1 MNIVEL
7 LKDKKST
14 VTLLYYGKN
23 DMASGFQVKT
33 LADNFEEINNYYNNK
48 IFKINNLDD
57 YIDYI
62 FIDTFSQLKEILP
75 MVREDLKKKVSTII
89 DIIIEVKEKYKTSD
103 INRYIKSNYKIILS
117 REELKHYELRA
128 YEIIDYSLNY
138 IKSNFQYF
146 KEDYELYKYIIE
158 NYAYKIFYNFDDYR
172 DIFMKYQELEKIL
185 FSKEII
191 EGQMATKVG
200 DLKNALKMIKK
211 KNNQL
216 FKDSIE
222 IISNMIKKRSFNTNV
237 ERVMYTYTD
246 IKEALNLFEAL
257 GENTLYDEFNE
268 ELKTQ
273 DVILNEY
280 ILKNG
285 HYSKFEISIEEY
297 IKIFEDE
304 KLSWEVK
311 SLMITHTRKDNK
323 MYSRIQS
330 AIESE
335 VKSQFLDRIAPTNID
350 VNDYFTYSVQNH
362 LSITM
367 MLGKLM
373 IKYMLSDDTRFKE
386 LINYM
391 FAGVVN
397 YIEKNNIDIPNID
410 DDFNML
416 NYSLKNLLIENQ
428 REERDKLICE
438 CWNYNVLH
446 LSIGIIEK
454 VLREIC
460 YKFIIVNKYIPYKN
474 LTIDNILSLQET
486 ERFIGQANVRAFR
499 FYLTSYNTV
508 GKNLRNDICHYNN
521 NIKEICTFDN
531 VLEVIYIL
539 LTISNELLLKV
550 IEKK

>member
-7 LKDKKST
+7 LKDKEST
-14 VTLLYYGKN
+14 ATLLYYGKN

-33 LADNFEEINNYYNNK
+33 LVDNFDEINNYYNNK
-48 IFKINNLDD
+48 TSKIDNLDD

-62 FIDTFSQLKEILP
+62 FIDTFSQLKEIIP

-89 DIIIEVKEKYKTSD
+89 DIIIKVKEKYKISD
-103 INRYIKSNYKIILS
+103 INRYIKSNYKVILS

-128 YEIIDYSLNY
+128 YEIIEYSLNY

-146 KEDYELYKYIIE
+146 KADYELYKYIVE

-172 DIFMKYQELEKIL
+172 DIFMKYQNLEEIL

-200 DLKNALKMIKK
+200 DLKDALKMIKK

-222 IISNMIKKRSFNTNV
+222 IIYNMIKNRSFNTNV
-237 ERVMYTYTD
+237 EKVMYTYND
-246 IKEALNLFEAL
+246 IKESMKLFEVL

-268 ELKTQ
+268 ELKIQ

-285 HYSKFEISIEEY
+285 HHSKFEISIEDY
-297 IKIFEDE
+297 VKVFEDE
-304 KLSWEVK
+304 KLSWEIK
-311 SLMITHTRKDNK
+311 SLVITHTRKNNK
-323 MYSRIQS
+323 MHSRIQS
-330 AIESE
+330 AIESK
-335 VKSQFLDRIAPTNID
+335 VKSQLMDRIASTNID

-373 IKYMLSDDTRFKE
+373 INYMLSDDARFKE

-428 REERDKLICE
+428 REERDKLVCE
-438 CWNYNVLH
+438 YWNYNVLH

-474 LTIDNILSLQET
+474 LTIDNILSLEET
-486 ERFIGQANVRAFR
+486 EKFIGQANVRAFR
-499 FYLTSYNTV
+499 FYLTSYNNV
-508 GKNLRNDICHYNN
+508 GKNLRNDICHYNK
-521 NIKEICTFDN
+521 IKEICTYEN
-531 VLEVIYIL
+531 VLEIIYIL
-539 LTISNELLLKV
+539 LTISNELLLKI